1 VRVYQ
6 LVGQV
11 ASASTTV
18 LITGESGSGKELV
31 ARAVHHRSPR
41 GDQPFVAVNVAAIPE
56 TRIESGL
63 FGYEKGAF
71 TGALARKLVGLELAH
86 GGTIFLNETPC
97 YGSWVRRYR

>member
-6 LVGQV
+6 LVGRV

-41 GDQPFVAVNVAAIPE
+41 GDQPFVAVNAAAIPE
-56 TRIESGL
+56 TRIESEL